1 MYSNYP
7 RPWSGRNADSVA
19 TAPFAI
25 LASLV
30 NPSFMIRIECRR
42 NFGSF
47 YFIEKTK
54 SRQSKRA
61 NARYK
66 GHSNPQ
72 IPPTWMEGKMKSGF
86 KI

>member
-61 NARYK
+61 NARWYCIK
-66 GHSNPQ
+66 VTQ
-72 IPPTWMEGKMKSGF
+72 IHKFHLHGWRVK
-86 KI
+86 